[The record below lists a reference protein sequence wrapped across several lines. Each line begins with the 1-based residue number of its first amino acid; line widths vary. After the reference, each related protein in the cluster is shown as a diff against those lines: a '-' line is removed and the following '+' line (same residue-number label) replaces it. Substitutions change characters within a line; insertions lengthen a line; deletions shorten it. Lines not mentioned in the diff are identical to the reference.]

1 MNEMTEDNVPRRRA
15 SDDNRSAT
23 VEELSAALSR
33 GQLTLAE
40 FDERSSLAWS
50 ARYVDELHP
59 LLADVADHSS
69 PLPAHL
75 DPHGRPA
82 THHDPTSQ
90 AVARARSQITGHR
103 GGSSLSMSVMGGAE
117 RAGNWPCP
125 SNHTS
130 ITVMGG
136 NLVDLREA
144 GFESGSIT
152 IRAFAL
158 MGGIEVIV
166 PEGVRVICDGFGL
179 MGGFGSTVDK
189 NATVSPASLPHD
201 APVVKVSGL
210 AVMGGVSVVTRP
222 RE

>member
-1 MNEMTEDNVPRRRA
+1 MTEDNAPRRRA

-50 ARYVDELHP
+50 ARYVDELRP
-59 LLADVADHSS
+59 LLADVTDS
-69 PLPAHL
+69 PSALPAHL
-75 DPHGRPA
+75 DPHRPA
-82 THHDPTSQ
+82 PHHDPTSQ
-90 AVARARSQITGHR
+90 AVARVSSQISGHQ
-103 GGSSLSMSVMGGAE
+103 GGSPLSMSVMGGAE
-117 RAGNWPCP
+117 RAGNWLCP

-144 GFESGSIT
+144 SFESGSIT
-152 IRAFAL
+152 IKAFAL

-189 NATVSPASLPHD
+189 KATVPPSSLPRD
-201 APVVKVSGL
+201 APVVKISGL
-210 AVMGGVSVVTRP
+210 AVMGGVSVVTKP